1 MGQRIDK
8 IPNTA
13 KLFHDG
19 WGNEIA
25 VALINAAE
33 MYITAFASN
42 GGVMGECHIRDIQ
55 NLLMLFRAVMK
66 DVTTVDLE
74 NPDSF

>member
-1 MGQRIDK
+1 MSKSIDK
-8 IPNTA
+8 IPNTE

-25 VALINAAE
+25 VALLNSAE

-42 GGVMGECHIRDIQ
+42 GVIMGECHIRDIQ
-55 NLLMLFRAVMK
+55 NLIMLFRAVVK
-66 DVTTVDLE
+66 DITSIDLDD
-74 NPDSF
+74 PDSF